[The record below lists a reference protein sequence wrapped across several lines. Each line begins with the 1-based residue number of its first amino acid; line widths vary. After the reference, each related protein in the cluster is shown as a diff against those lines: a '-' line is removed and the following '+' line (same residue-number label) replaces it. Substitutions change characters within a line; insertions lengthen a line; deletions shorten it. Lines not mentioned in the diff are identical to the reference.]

1 MVLLQT
7 VFNREIIHC
16 RVSGLLECFPFD
28 RLIGK
33 SFFNSSLG
41 YDLANS
47 GWSDGDIC
55 TVKQTAH
62 AELLVPMFVSSATFS
77 VPLLPVIFAHKGLA
91 TFFSIHN
98 RSIYTFSGGPRMLA
112 TRYYTHSSE
121 NTAADLPL

>member
-7 VFNREIIHC
+7 VFNREIIHR

-28 RLIGK
+28 GLVGK

-41 YDLANS
+41 HDLANS
-47 GWSDGDIC
+47 GSDGDIC

-62 AELLVPMFVSSATFS
+62 AELLVSMFVSSATFS
-77 VPLLPVIFAHKGLA
+77 VPLLPGIFADKGLA
-91 TFFSIHN
+91 MFFSIHN

-112 TRYYTHSSE
+112 TRYYPHSWE